1 MYYIDPHIH
10 MVSRTTDDYE
20 TLAKMG
26 CVAVSEPAFWA
37 GYDRGSVDG
46 FRDYFEQLIGFE
58 PKRAAMVRDSALY
71 VAVHQCE
78 GGGERFA
85 FAGSH
90 CDDSRISRS
99 AGRVGDWRDWAQ

>member
-37 GYDRGSVDG
+37 GYDRGSVLG
-46 FRDYFEQLIGFE
+46 FRVRRKKTEGEQRGNRHAL
-58 PKRAAMVRDSALY
+58 KRLRVSRRPNHNHEQAAN
-71 VAVHQCE
+71 
-78 GGGERFA
+78 
-85 FAGSH
+85 
-90 CDDSRISRS
+90 RS
-99 AGRVGDWRDWAQ
+99 P